1 MKKIVSVVGARPQ
14 FVKAAVLRNLFDA
27 SADFS
32 EYLIHTGQH
41 YDHMMSDIFF
51 EELGIRA
58 PDHKMQLENRGH
70 GSMTGEMLAGIE
82 EVLLSEKPDACLVYG
97 DTNSTVA
104 GALAAAK
111 LHIPVIH
118 VEAGLRSFNKLMPEE
133 INRVLTDHV
142 SDLLFCSTSESIVNL
157 RNENITSGVHHTGDI
172 MYDAV
177 LLVKKQTESITHVA
191 GIELAKEDY
200 AACTLHRA
208 ENTDDKDRLTAILDF
223 LNRHCE
229 ERDIILPVHPRTK
242 SAVESFGLDFG
253 KIRTIEPVSYFEMQA
268 LLAGSKAVFTDSGG
282 LQKEAYFHRKPCVTM
297 RDETEWVETIE
308 CGWNRLW
315 TSDDYLERKPIEEY
329 GNGESGKKMVEL
341 IAEHLGR
348 AG

>member
-27 SADFS
+27 SSDFS

-41 YDHMMSDIFF
+41 YDHIMSDIFF

-70 GSMTGEMLAGIE
+70 GSMTGEMLGGIE
-82 EVLLSEKPDACLVYG
+82 GVLLSEKPDACLVYG

-142 SDLLFCSTSESIVNL
+142 SDLLFCSTSESIMNL
-157 RNENITSGVHHTGDI
+157 RNENIMLGVHHTGDI

-200 AACTLHRA
+200 AVCTLHRA
-208 ENTDDKDRLTAILDF
+208 ENTDDMDRLKAILDF

-229 ERDIILPVHPRTK
+229 DRGIILPVHPRTRN
-242 SAVESFGLDFG
+242 AVDNFGLDFG
-253 KIRTIEPVSYFEMQA
+253 DIRTIEPVSYFQMQA

-282 LQKEAYFHRKPCVTM
+282 LQKEAYFHRKPCVTI
-297 RDETEWVETIE
+297 REETEWVETIK

-315 TSDDYLERKPIEEY
+315 NIENYEERKPIVEY
-329 GNGESGKKMVEL
+329 GDGNSGRKMVHL
-341 IAEHLGR
+341 IAQHLK
-348 AG
+348 